1 VSETVSE
8 RELEADSEA
17 EQLAEPVVDDEPDVE
32 SEVVQDGE
40 LDGDEG
46 ENEWER
52 VVDDVGEF
60 DGDAVIVNVVDVV
73 LEPDVEL
80 VALNDFEADAVVVCV
95 QG

>member
-1 VSETVSE
+1 
-8 RELEADSEA
+8 
-17 EQLAEPVVDDEPDVE
+17 VVDNESGLE
-32 SEVVQDGE
+32 SEIVQDGE
-40 LDGDEG
+40 PDADER

-60 DGDAVIVNVVDVV
+60 DGEAVLENVLDVV

-80 VALNDFEADAVVVCV
+80 VALNDLEANAVVVCV